1 MELLN
6 NICWVCAT
14 LMSGMACGI
23 TFGTF
28 CICVFAL
35 FSKKLDGTFIAKL
48 IIMIAF
54 GCVTPWL
61 LRLTLFFAGKI

>member
-14 LMSGMACGI
+14 LMSGMACVF

-28 CICVFAL
+28 CICVFSL
-35 FSKKLDGTFIAKL
+35 FSKKLEGTFVAKL
-48 IIMIAF
+48 IIMIVF
-54 GCVTPWL
+54 GCATPWL